1 MNNFRINNLP
11 KPALPGP
18 RQQGLSLIELM
29 VAVIIGLFITLGLSQ
44 LFLSMY
50 STSASQNTLA
60 QYQDNQRIAIVM
72 LTNTTQMAG
81 YFYNPT
87 AQTANAALP
96 ALAAANADT
105 SVFTAGAG
113 VTGFGPATGTTA
125 ATSDS
130 INLYFLSSGSDDI
143 YNCQGGIAAVGIPT
157 AFVNSFSIDA
167 NNQLQC
173 TVTSI
178 VANVATGPNT
188 PLALATRVKS
198 MNILYGVDVAGT
210 GTVSS
215 YLSANAVQAA
225 GLWANVRTAQ
235 ITLNFFT
242 PNVLNPAVT
251 LTTSTPWLQ
260 TINLMRQS

>member
-1 MNNFRINNLP
+1 MNNFRINHLS
-11 KPALPGP
+11 KPALPGL

-29 VAVIIGLFITLGLSQ
+29 VAVILGLFITLGLSQ

-72 LTNTTQMAG
+72 LTNTTQIAG
-81 YFYNPT
+81 YYYNPT

-96 ALAAANADT
+96 SLVTANTDT
-105 SVFTAGAG
+105 SSFTAGTGITG
-113 VTGFGPATGTTA
+113 VGDATGTTA

-130 INLYFLSSGSDDI
+130 INIYFLSSGSDNI
-143 YNCQGGIAAVGIPT
+143 YNCQGGIAAAGTPT

-173 TVTSI
+173 AVTTI

-188 PLALATRVKS
+188 PLVLATGVRS
-198 MNILYGVDVAGT
+198 MNILYGVDVANT

-225 GLWANVRTAQ
+225 GLWANVRTVQ
-235 ITLNFFT
+235 ITLNFLT
-242 PNVLNPAVT
+242 PNVLNPGAT
-251 LTTSTPWLQ
+251 MTTSIPWVQ